1 MTFTRTYSRA
11 LQTTAHCRVVTVVT
25 METNTGEPEGSSEDI
40 TGKKKSKFK
49 VLRTRLFGRRRRK
62 ETEGLMKQSQSAS
75 DVTTE
80 GGGRGGDDSGDEF
93 IYSPGVLGS
102 RAMSH
107 DSIFLADQSQ
117 APVEPT
123 RVLSQEN
130 VHGKIKALQ
139 MKLQQ
144 QNMHLGPPHLLI
156 PGKRTEDA
164 GASSED
170 DGLPHSPPETSF
182 SLHEGLVQGSATKF
196 PDTHRHHS
204 SLSLAGTGSE
214 EEEQGFSDSSSRP
227 LSPASKPPT
236 TPATPP
242 GVDFDSPAQ
251 FTPFLDNSAAR
262 HRMAVKPRKQRASTK
277 GRRLPSNDSRP
288 RSESLNAL
296 DRPLPEKDEEED
308 CEGHKDVVRFRSYST
323 QVIRSGEALRDPTVG
338 KLTPAPPLKP
348 PEEYFGEVK
357 TKAALWDSSDSRRL
371 SQDPA
376 ELEGRVTTNPLFLWP
391 MPQDLDSSW
400 DLDADPGTRVAP
412 SRVEEL
418 QKPFETVPEHI
429 TSKSPNVP
437 QPHGRKDSVKE
448 VLSNLKQRD
457 TPKNIPMTAS
467 MPVTVAV
474 TTTAKQLPVSED
486 IPAKAPSPQRGGEIE
501 SAAQTSLSSRDS
513 LKRGVQGMSHEP
525 LMEARSK
532 PQPPVSLRTAS
543 TLMSVAQATA
553 SLKRSTIVTA
563 EGAGK
568 DGSHPERAQCVTVP
582 PAGLDDQP
590 TVEGVITGKRRPSSG
605 SFRFSIASAW
615 DRPRG
620 GSLKGDEENKEAK
633 SSMDNQEPQA
643 KVEGN
648 IAGKVL
654 SIAKRQEQLAA
665 MSEEAKHKDQPRT
678 PVSFQERATAPGKE
692 DVPQRGLMRAGGGG
706 DMRQKRVAGEGGVG
720 EGKESRGAKSGQ
732 VEEVREGD
740 KEERA
745 TFGVKLRSTSGSTKY
760 RQDVAKPELRSKRLS
775 AEAST
780 LGQPPDPQTCPQLPP
795 PTKHPPPQMQQDA
808 AARGSCPL
816 REESK
821 DRGGAADPCLKP
833 PLLRKPIAQNN
844 DSCTTPADSPST
856 SSCTPKCENKDKERP
871 GDLKQGGPAPKPPSA
886 TPKEA
891 EPSAAEPTWMTMAR
905 EKTRSLQ
912 QLFTSKLPRDFTV
925 TMTTS
930 SAAPTPKTAP
940 QPAPTQTQTP
950 RPAAQSAPPSTPQ
963 PPPQA
968 APQGRPDKAPQGFTE
983 KNTMPQGRTERAVQ
997 MEKKTER
1004 VPPVE
1009 STAPPAD
1016 KRTEKTERSFP
1027 MGGKMEPR
1035 HVSAATHVTA
1045 SVAPHRSTGDGRSEA
1060 KTEVRL
1066 GTKNKT
1072 SEPASSTAPVQR
1084 REREDRQ
1091 PMRGE
1096 ATSLPSAVSSGGQPS
1111 WMELAKRKSLAWSDK
1126 TMD

>member
-1 MTFTRTYSRA
+1 
-11 LQTTAHCRVVTVVT
+11 

-93 IYSPGVLGS
+93 MYSPGVLGS

-144 QNMHLGPPHLLI
+144 QNMHLGPPPLLI

-277 GRRLPSNDSRP
+277 GRRLPR
-288 RSESLNAL
+288 LNAL

-308 CEGHKDVVRFRSYST
+308 REGPKDVVRFRSYST

-338 KLTPAPPLKP
+338 KLTPAPPPKP
-348 PEEYFGEVK
+348 PEEYFGEGK

-429 TSKSPNVP
+429 TSKSPTVP
-437 QPHGRKDSVKE
+437 QLHG
-448 VLSNLKQRD
+448 
-457 TPKNIPMTAS
+457 
-467 MPVTVAV
+467 
-474 TTTAKQLPVSED
+474 
-486 IPAKAPSPQRGGEIE
+486 
-501 SAAQTSLSSRDS
+501 
-513 LKRGVQGMSHEP
+513 
-525 LMEARSK
+525 
-532 PQPPVSLRTAS
+532 PPVSLRTAS

-553 SLKRSTIVTA
+553 SLKRSTVVTA

-590 TVEGVITGKRRPSSG
+590 TAEGVVTGNRRPSSG

-633 SSMDNQEPQA
+633 SSMDNQDPQA

-648 IAGKVL
+648 MAGKVL

-678 PVSFQERATAPGKE
+678 LVSFQERAHATGKE
-692 DVPQRGLMRAGGGG
+692 DVPQRGLMRAGEGG

-732 VEEVREGD
+732 VEEEREGD

-760 RQDVAKPELRSKRLS
+760 RQDAAKPDIKSKRLS

-780 LGQPPDPQTCPQLPP
+780 LGQPPDPQTCPQPPP
-795 PTKHPPPQMQQDA
+795 PTKHPPPQTQQDVA
-808 AARGSCPL
+808 TRGSRPL
-816 REESK
+816 REENK

-871 GDLKQGGPAPKPPSA
+871 GDLKQGGLAPKPPSA

-930 SAAPTPKTAP
+930 SAAPTPKPAP
-940 QPAPTQTQTP
+940 QAAPTQTQTH
-950 RPAAQSAPPSTPQ
+950 RPAAQSAPQSTPQ

-983 KNTMPQGRTERAVQ
+983 KNTMPQGRAERAVQ

-1035 HVSAATHVTA
+1035 QVSAATHVTV
-1045 SVAPHRSTGDGRSEA
+1045 SPHRSTGDGRSEA
-1060 KTEVRL
+1060 KTEVRP

-1091 PMRGE
+1091 PMRSE
-1096 ATSLPSAVSSGGQPS
+1096 ASSLPSAVSSGGQPS

-1126 TMD
+1126 SMD